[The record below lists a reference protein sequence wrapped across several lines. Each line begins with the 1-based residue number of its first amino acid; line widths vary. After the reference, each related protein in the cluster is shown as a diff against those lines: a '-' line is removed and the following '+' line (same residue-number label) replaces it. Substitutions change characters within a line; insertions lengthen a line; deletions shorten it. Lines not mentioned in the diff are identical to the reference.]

1 MNAGNIDWVI
11 TAVFLAFLT
20 VGGLGCKFFI
30 KSTADWTVAG
40 RNMRKFL
47 GLSTGTAEGIGLLTI
62 AAMVEVGFTSGFSYI
77 GLSII
82 TLIIVPVIYGC
93 TGFVINRYREA
104 KVVTIPEYAQRRYSK
119 GVRVATGV
127 ALAFAGIL
135 NLAIFPIIASQFL
148 TYFLN
153 AQPHIDVMGMHLPF
167 VPVLMAVLIGL
178 ALLFA
183 YAGGMVS
190 VILTDYI
197 QSVIISVMVFVITWL
212 VISKVGFKGIHET
225 INTSFGQGGYNP
237 LVSNSFGPVFLIW
250 IVLQQILG
258 FPAFAPTM
266 QKIAATD
273 NAKTARQM
281 TMLAWMFGQ
290 GRVLMMIIWGVA
302 ALAVM
307 GAVSAGGIDA
317 GLYPKVVG
325 AVYLGQLLPPVIL
338 GIVLAGMLAA
348 FISTVDSY
356 LLTWSTV
363 LVNDVICPLV
373 RKPLTPRAHLWLLR
387 IFVALIAIMTYIFG
401 MVYRPTESLLEFIT
415 LTGTMMLGSAII
427 LIGGLYWKRA
437 STAGAY
443 AAVIF
448 CCIIPVVNLI
458 LKRVA
463 EDGNKFRP
471 QDFGLGAII
480 LAIAVFVLFSV
491 IIPDSS
497 KEKEQSI

>member
-1 MNAGNIDWVI
+1 MNATNIDWI
-11 TAVFLAFLT
+11 IAAVFLAFLT
-20 VGGLGCKFFI
+20 LGGFGCKFLI

-47 GLSTGTAEGIGLLTI
+47 GLSAGSAEGIALIGI
-62 AAMVEVGFTSGFSYI
+62 AGGMEFGFTSGFSYV
-77 GLSII
+77 GMSILN
-82 TLIIVPVIYGC
+82 LIIVPVVFGC

-104 KVVTIPEYAQRRYSK
+104 KVVTVAEYAERRYSK
-119 GVRVATGV
+119 GVRITTGV
-127 ALAFAGIL
+127 VLAFAGIL
-135 NLAIFPIIASQFL
+135 NLAIFPILASQFL

-153 AQPHIDVMGMHLPF
+153 AQPNINVIGLQLPF

-197 QSVIISVMVFVITWL
+197 QSVIIAAMMFVITWL
-212 VISKVGFKGIHET
+212 VISKVGFGAIHET
-225 INTSFGQGGYNP
+225 ITTNFGEGGYNP
-237 LVSNSFGPVFLIW
+237 LTSKTFGPIFLIW
-250 IVLQQILG
+250 IVFQQILG

-266 QKIAATD
+266 QKLAATD

-281 TMLAWMFGQ
+281 TMIGWIFSQ
-290 GRVLMMIIWGVA
+290 GRGLMPMVWGVV
-302 ALAVM
+302 ALSVM
-307 GAVSAGGIDA
+307 GSVATGGMET
-317 GLYPKVVG
+317 GLYNKVAG
-325 AVYLGQLLPPVIL
+325 AIFIGELIPPVIF

-363 LVNDVICPLV
+363 LVNDVICPLA
-373 RKPLTPRAHLWLLR
+373 RKPLTPKTHLWLLR
-387 IFVALIAIMTYIFG
+387 IFVALIAIMIYIFG
-401 MVYRPTESLLEFIT
+401 LVYEPTESIIEFML
-415 LTGTMMLGSAII
+415 LTGTMMLGAGVI

-443 AAVIF
+443 VAVIF
-448 CCIIPVVNLI
+448 CCVVPVVNLI
-458 LKRVA
+458 LKRVV
-463 EDGNKFRP
+463 EDSSKIRA

-491 IIPDSS
+491 IIPDKS
-497 KEKEQSI
+497 KEKD